1 MLGHSLDLLE
11 HARVLHDTHAE
22 QLLRPPILV
31 QNIIGVFPEL
41 LHVRANQHLPKLH
54 EIAMVFVVHLDNTP
68 GIRTAAYLTPIRRG
82 DLLVGADN
90 GEGNLA
96 CNLLRLR

>member
-1 MLGHSLDLLE
+1 
-11 HARVLHDTHAE
+11 
-22 QLLRPPILV
+22 
-31 QNIIGVFPEL
+31 
-41 LHVRANQHLPKLH
+41 
-54 EIAMVFVVHLDNTP
+54 MVFVVHLDNTP

-96 CNLLRLR
+96 CNLLRLGKCLVVLILVRWGLEDMDVMVGYVGENLLTLLVC